1 MEIPY
6 GTVITGI
13 ITDENAKQYF
23 VQKAGVTFALDKTDD
38 MSYQI
43 GDVVSGF
50 IYESS
55 DKRKKITTTI
65 PKVQQGQYAWGTVTQ
80 VRKDLGVFVD
90 IGLPDKEIVVS
101 LDDLPQM
108 KELWPKKDDR
118 LMIGLKV
125 DKKERL
131 WGELASETVFRSI
144 AKRGTLKDKNRDITG
159 TAFRLKLVGTYVLT
173 DDFYIGF
180 IHPSERV
187 DEPRLGETVKGRV
200 IGVRPDGVL
209 NLSLRQ
215 RAHEAIGD
223 DAQMLLALLEQSAA
237 KFLPY
242 HDKSDPEDI
251 KQYFGISKGQFKRAV
266 GNLLK
271 QRKIVQTDLGIEL
284 VETAQDEQEG

>member
-1 MEIPY
+1 MESTY
-6 GTVITGI
+6 GTVIVGI

-23 VQKAGVTFALDKTDD
+23 VQKSGVTFALDKTDD
-38 MSYQI
+38 MNYKI

-55 DKRKKITTTI
+55 DKRKKMTTTI

-90 IGLPDKEIVVS
+90 IGLLDKEIVVS

-108 KELWPKKDDR
+108 KELWPKKDDK

-125 DKKERL
+125 DKKGRL
-131 WGELASETVFRSI
+131 WGDLANETVFRSI
-144 AKRGTLKDKNRDITG
+144 AKNGTPKDKNRDV
-159 TAFRLKLVGTYVLT
+159 TATAYRLKIVGTYVLT

-180 IHPSERV
+180 IHPNERI

-251 KQYFGISKGQFKRAV
+251 KQYFGISKGQFKRAI

-271 QRKIVQTDLGIEL
+271 QRKIKQTDLGIEL
-284 VETAQDEQEG
+284 VDTEINKHEA